1 MKLLYSMLGIRPNM
15 RIINANLLRV
25 PVTITTVILS
35 LFLSSVPFNALPQGT
50 FGDLASAANQDHRV
64 YLSIVPGAASKAG
77 RAFSPSPATVNIGD
91 TVTWVNNDSAIHTVT
106 SGTDNTPDSE
116 FGLKD
121 DGKPMLIFP
130 GRTFEYAATQAATFH
145 YFCWLHPTMI
155 GTLQVSNSSSS
166 SPPMS
171 QISLSTDRSLLY
183 GDDEVTIQG
192 TVVGVNSTGQLLLL
206 RVLDPEGEEFLS
218 DSVAIDDD
226 GNFTYPLEISGP
238 LGIPGQYHVT
248 ALYNGVR
255 AETSFSYVSSKDS
268 DWSTAKLDLQTS
280 DIRYRISGGSLL
292 SLAGDPSTTT
302 ITATIDADDNGTLT
316 IQLPRTIADSKAM
329 NGTDI
334 AFVAFV
340 DGIAAVVDEDKG
352 QTVRTLQIPFT
363 DNSEK
368 IEIQGTFLVSPP
380 ATTTK

>member
-1 MKLLYSMLGIRPNM
+1 
-15 RIINANLLRV
+15 
-25 PVTITTVILS
+25 
-35 LFLSSVPFNALPQGT
+35 
-50 FGDLASAANQDHRV
+50 
-64 YLSIVPGAASKAG
+64 VPGAASKAG

-166 SPPMS
+166 SSSPLMS
-171 QISLSTDRSLLY
+171 QISLSTDSSLLY

-192 TVVGVNSTGQLLLL
+192 NVVGVNSTGQSLLLL

-280 DIRYRISGGSLL
+280 DIRYRISGG
-292 SLAGDPSTTT
+292 A
-302 ITATIDADDNGTLT
+302 
-316 IQLPRTIADSKAM
+316 
-329 NGTDI
+329 
-334 AFVAFV
+334 
-340 DGIAAVVDEDKG
+340 
-352 QTVRTLQIPFT
+352 PF
-363 DNSEK
+363 
-368 IEIQGTFLVSPP
+368 
-380 ATTTK
+380 